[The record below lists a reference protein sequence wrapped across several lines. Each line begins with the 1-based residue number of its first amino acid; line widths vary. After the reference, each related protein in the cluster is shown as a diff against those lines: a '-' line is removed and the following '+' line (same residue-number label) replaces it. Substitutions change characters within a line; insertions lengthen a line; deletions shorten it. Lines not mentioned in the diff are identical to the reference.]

1 MIIWRTDIEND
12 EFKLRQLNDSDIERA
27 ESFFNVKLPY
37 EYVSILKKQNGGYI
51 IYNAHPSPVPTS
63 WSDNSV
69 SLDHIKGIGKGMGI
83 LNNAYLI
90 KEWDL
95 PEGIIVISGDGHSFI
110 GFDYRITKNEP
121 TVIYVDTQNN
131 KEVTL
136 ASNFKEFL
144 NNLYIEEIEVNETDL
159 NIPSTSDL
167 ENALIK
173 NDIENIIITL
183 DTLPFHVDDK
193 DLTWLLDKLILLSSH
208 PHEEVRRSVAEATN
222 SLTDFFTIENNV
234 LVQLSEVFL
243 NDENVDVQ
251 YFGSTIKDK
260 LD

>member
-12 EFKLRQLNDSDIERA
+12 EFKLRKLNDSDIERA
-27 ESFFNVKLPY
+27 ERFFNIKLPY
-37 EYVSILKKQNGGYI
+37 EYVSILRKQNGGYI
-51 IYNAHPSPVPTS
+51 IYNAHPSSVPTS

-69 SLDHIKGIGKGMGI
+69 SLDHIKGIGKGTGI
-83 LNNAYLI
+83 FNNEYLI

-95 PEGIIVISGDGHSFI
+95 PEGIILISGDGHSFI
-110 GFDYRITKNEP
+110 GFDYRKTKNEP

-144 NNLYIEEIEVNETDL
+144 NNLYIEEIEVDETDL
-159 NIPSTSDL
+159 NISTTNDL
-167 ENALIK
+167 ENAINK

-183 DTLPFHVDDK
+183 DTLPFHVDDNA
-193 DLTWLLDKLILLSSH
+193 LTWFLEKLILLSSH
-208 PHEEVRRSVAEATN
+208 PHDEVRRSVAEATN
-222 SLTDFFTIENNV
+222 SLTDFFTIGNNV
-234 LVQLSEVFL
+234 LVQLSEIFL
-243 NDENVDVQ
+243 NDENIDVQ

-260 LD
+260 LN